1 MCEKRTLP
9 RWCKDVK
16 HQLIERDMDVN
27 DLAEA
32 IGISRVYVSEIIN
45 GRRYAPDMAKKIA
58 SFLEV
63 ETKYQVITP

>member
-16 HQLIERDMDVN
+16 HQLIERDK
-27 DLAEA
+27 
-32 IGISRVYVSEIIN
+32 IIN
-45 GRRYAPDMAKKIA
+45 GRRYAPEMAKKIA

-63 ETKYQVITP
+63 ETAYQVITP

>member
-27 DLAEA
+27 DLAEV
-32 IGISRVYVSEIIN
+32 IGIYRVYVSEIIN
-45 GRRYAPDMAKKIA
+45 GRRYAPEMAKKIA

-63 ETKYQVITP
+63 ETAYQVITP

>member
-1 MCEKRTLP
+1 MRNEPSP

-45 GRRYAPDMAKKIA
+45 GRRYAPDLRFPAAFRLRAVGSSLRA
-58 SFLEV
+58 S
-63 ETKYQVITP
+63 

>member
-1 MCEKRTLP
+1 MGEKRTLP

-45 GRRYAPDMAKKIA
+45 GRRYAPEMAKKIA

-63 ETKYQVITP
+63 ETAYQVITP

>member
-45 GRRYAPDMAKKIA
+45 GRRCAPEMAKKIA

-63 ETKYQVITP
+63 ETAYQVITP

>member
-45 GRRYAPDMAKKIA
+45 GRRFAPDMAKKIA

-63 ETKYQVITP
+63 ETEYQVIIP

>member
-16 HQLIERDMDVN
+16 HKLIERDMDVN

-45 GRRYAPDMAKKIA
+45 GRRYAPEMAKKIA

-63 ETKYQVITP
+63 ETAYQVITP

>member
-1 MCEKRTLP
+1 
-9 RWCKDVK
+9 
-16 HQLIERDMDVN
+16 MDVN

-45 GRRYAPDMAKKIA
+45 GRRYAPEMAKKIA

-63 ETKYQVITP
+63 ETAYQVITP